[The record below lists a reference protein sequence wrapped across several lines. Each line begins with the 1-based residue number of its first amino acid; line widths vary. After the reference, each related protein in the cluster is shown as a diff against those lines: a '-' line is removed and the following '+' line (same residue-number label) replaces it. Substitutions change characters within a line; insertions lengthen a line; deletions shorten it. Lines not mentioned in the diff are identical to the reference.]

1 MPTAVPIE
9 PDEPSTCS
17 SAGDTR
23 SRKAIAPSAASIGSF
38 LATFLISAT
47 ARLDE
52 MYSVMYISWMRR
64 SYSIAAARAQLAEL
78 VDQAEAGKD
87 VELTRRGKKVAVLL
101 SAAKYAR
108 LSGSRVAFMSA
119 FDNFCRDN
127 DMREIGVEPGWA
139 EELRDKSPGRSV
151 KL

>member
-1 MPTAVPIE
+1 MYTLMYLSRMP
-9 PDEPSTCS
+9 
-17 SAGDTR
+17 
-23 SRKAIAPSAASIGSF
+23 K
-38 LATFLISAT
+38 
-47 ARLDE
+47 
-52 MYSVMYISWMRR
+52 

-78 VDQAEAGKD
+78 VDQAESGKE

-108 LSGSRVAFMSA
+108 LNGNRVAFMSA
-119 FDNFCRDN
+119 FDNFCREN

-139 EELRDKSPGRSV
+139 EQLRDKTPGRSV